1 MHSKA
6 STRERIKRLNEQHG
20 KTPANAPTAG
30 APPRPT
36 PEEKPLAMPLR
47 EGSLPAAP
55 SRTAAPVEA
64 APLAI
69 APVVTHRC
77 RSHQQGQSVQKE
89 EPCPECRARK
99 RQEKRQANLAR
110 AAKWQADLNQGRLPL
125 WLDVHSG
132 LRRGNDEVVRK
143 LDRADRRRR
152 VKVFEDS
159 AGAVVSLLFRLDK
172 QYRSFAAVRAGK

>member
-1 MHSKA
+1 
-6 STRERIKRLNEQHG
+6 
-20 KTPANAPTAG
+20 
-30 APPRPT
+30 
-36 PEEKPLAMPLR
+36 MPLR

-77 RSHQQGQSVQKE
+77 GHTSKVSQFKE

-110 AAKWQADLNQGRLPL
+110 AAKWQADLNQGRLPHGSTFTVDYDAATMK
-125 WLDVHSG
+125 WSG
-132 LRRGNDEVVRK
+132 SLTVPIEGG
-143 LDRADRRRR
+143 